1 MLCFSTELLLP
12 TFVFLTRILC
22 FGLYPM
28 QIYLICHNFKHI
40 WTVSLSALTSFNG
53 VWYYEGISSP
63 LLPLKENQ
71 SHDFCNVCLSD
82 NPISVNVCGTLVT
95 S

>member
-40 WTVSLSALTSFNG
+40 STVSLSVLTSFNG
-53 VWYYEGISSP
+53 VWYYEGDIVTVIAPQGESIP
-63 LLPLKENQ
+63 RVLQCLPLR
-71 SHDFCNVCLSD
+71 
-82 NPISVNVCGTLVT
+82 
-95 S
+95 